1 MAMDTFENQ
10 KAGYNSTKNGDSPFS
25 METIE
30 RLHPY
35 QLILYL
41 FLIGSSII
49 FLFLVIAHF
58 ATRPNASVVENFTLP
73 KTFIVSSLIIIV
85 TSYFM
90 SQTSELFKKEELIKL
105 RNNLGIILFL
115 GLSFCVCQYIG
126 WLSMIDKGILFEGRS
141 GGVYLYILSGL
152 HFIHILGGIF
162 YLLLS
167 FLQVVRISKDPIES
181 LVACTNPYEKLK
193 LNLLVT
199 FWYYLDITWLFVFFY
214 FLVSY

>member
-1 MAMDTFENQ
+1 MDMDAHENQ
-10 KAGYNSTKNGDSPFS
+10 KAGFNATKKGEQLSS
-25 METIE
+25 IERIE

-41 FLIGSSII
+41 FLVGSSII
-49 FLFLVIAHF
+49 FLFLVVAHF
-58 ATRPNASVVENFTLP
+58 ATRPDSSVDENFILP
-73 KTFIVSSLIIIV
+73 KSFVFSSLIIV
-85 TSYFM
+85 ATSYFM
-90 SQTSELFKKEELIKL
+90 SQTSDLFKREELIQL
-105 RNNLGIILFL
+105 RNNLGILLFL
-115 GLSFCVCQYIG
+115 GLSFCVSQYIG

-152 HFIHILGGIF
+152 HFIHILGGVF

-167 FLQVVRISKDPIES
+167 FLHVVRISKDPVES

-214 FLVSY
+214 FLLSY

>member
-1 MAMDTFENQ
+1 MDTYENQ
-10 KAGYNSTKNGDSPFS
+10 KAGFNVTKNEDSLTS
-25 METIE
+25 MEKLE

-58 ATRPNASVVENFTLP
+58 ATRPDASVAENFTLP
-73 KTFIVSSLIIIV
+73 QSFAVSSLLIIV

-90 SQTSELFKKEELIKL
+90 SQTSQLFKNEELIRL
-105 RNNLGIILFL
+105 RNNLGILLFL
-115 GLSFCVCQYIG
+115 GLGFCVSQYIG
-126 WLSMIDKGILFEGRS
+126 WLSMMDKGILFEGRS

-167 FLQVVRISKDPIES
+167 FLQVVRISKDPVES

-214 FLVSY
+214 FLISY